1 MLIAGVLCVCAAL
14 AAAAFG
20 IWSLAH
26 PAAADPTQLAV
37 RAMAPTQL
45 AAAVMLAAG
54 GVVALAA
61 SPQTALVVVIVC
73 VAGALGTLATGSV
86 QSARYALRWGHL
98 PVAADKVNAEAGC
111 SGSCG
116 GCTLSCDT
124 AISSG

>member
-26 PAAADPTQLAV
+26 PSAADSTQVAL

-61 SPQTALVVVIVC
+61 SPHTGLVVVIVC
-73 VAGALGTLATGSV
+73 IVGALGTLGTGSW
-86 QSARYALRWGHL
+86 QSARYALSRE
-98 PVAADKVNAEAGC
+98 VAEAESGC
-111 SGSCG
+111 AGSCG
-116 GCTLSCDT
+116 ACTLACESI
-124 AISSG
+124 AAG